1 MYNKG
6 RQILHP
12 AEASRLLK
20 WCQQFSDS
28 EAALPDK
35 PARLP
40 YRNCCEELCLQ
51 GGPIMTVGKSIPSTK
66 PATPSKWLDCCT
78 SRRMM
83 ENDNIVQV
91 ADPAQTSPE

>member
-28 EAALPDK
+28 EAVVALPTISLLAS
-35 PARLP
+35 PIVIAV
-40 YRNCCEELCLQ
+40 RN
-51 GGPIMTVGKSIPSTK
+51 
-66 PATPSKWLDCCT
+66 A
-78 SRRMM
+78 SRA
-83 ENDNIVQV
+83 V
-91 ADPAQTSPE
+91 PL